1 MKQTPGSF
9 ATPFDT
15 DLTIS
20 MTRQFLKMKR
30 KIMSGNKRN
39 DEVVEAWL
47 RGEKAC
53 SHNGNLRS
61 DGVNLFS
68 YNLRIGY
75 RAKSGTTVAADYT
88 SPGGSFQSMTTSCHV
103 GKVRWR
109 ADHVMHPTVFENSV
123 FPE

>member
-1 MKQTPGSF
+1 
-9 ATPFDT
+9 
-15 DLTIS
+15 
-20 MTRQFLKMKR
+20 
-30 KIMSGNKRN
+30 MSGNKRN
-39 DEVVEAWL
+39 DQVVEAWL

-61 DGVNLFS
+61 DGINLFS

-88 SPGGSFQSMTTSCHV
+88 SPGGDFRSMTTSCHV

-109 ADHVMHPTVFENSV
+109 ADHVMHPTVFENSK
-123 FPE
+123 FPRW

>member
-1 MKQTPGSF
+1 
-9 ATPFDT
+9 
-15 DLTIS
+15 LTIS
-20 MTRQFLKMKR
+20 TIRQFLRMRR
-30 KIMSGNKRN
+30 KKMSGKRN

-61 DGVNLFS
+61 DGINLFS

-88 SPGGSFQSMTTSCHV
+88 SPGGDFRSMTTSTHV

-109 ADHVMHPTVFENSV
+109 ADHVMHPTVFENSK
-123 FPE
+123 FPRW